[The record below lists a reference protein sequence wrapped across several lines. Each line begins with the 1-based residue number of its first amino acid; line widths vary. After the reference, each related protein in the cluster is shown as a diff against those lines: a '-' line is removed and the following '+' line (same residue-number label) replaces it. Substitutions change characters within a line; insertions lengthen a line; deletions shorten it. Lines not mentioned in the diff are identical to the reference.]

1 MEFQASDSP
10 AGGTPAVVVTVV
22 FAADAVVEAVE
33 TVEEVVLPVV
43 DPGPGII
50 YSFKNFFYK
59 QHSFSTFLENSFS
72 GFHSINLPNLNLGND
87 SNVNL
92 SDAIYCFKIKIYW
105 HLKKLLIDRVYQL
118 NCNP

>member
-50 YSFKNFFYK
+50 YSFKNFFISNTLLA
-59 QHSFSTFLENSFS
+59 HSLKTAFLV
-72 GFHSINLPNLNLGND
+72 SI
-87 SNVNL
+87 
-92 SDAIYCFKIKIYW
+92 
-105 HLKKLLIDRVYQL
+105 Q
-118 NCNP
+118 

>member
-43 DPGPGII
+43 DPGPGI
-50 YSFKNFFYK
+50 KEWLLVNFFKLFPQISYCESHK
-59 QHSFSTFLENSFS
+59 LVIILPFITSTFTCSRVAKIML
-72 GFHSINLPNLNLGND
+72 
-87 SNVNL
+87 L
-92 SDAIYCFKIKIYW
+92 SPI
-105 HLKKLLIDRVYQL
+105 LQV
-118 NCNP
+118 

>member
-43 DPGPGII
+43 DPGPGIRE
-50 YSFKNFFYK
+50 
-59 QHSFSTFLENSFS
+59 LVL
-72 GFHSINLPNLNLGND
+72 NLPLVD
-87 SNVNL
+87 
-92 SDAIYCFKIKIYW
+92 IFRFR
-105 HLKKLLIDRVYQL
+105 LLIDIW
-118 NCNP
+118 

>member
-43 DPGPGII
+43 DPGPGIKEWI
-50 YSFKNFFYK
+50 FFIEFPQISYCESHK
-59 QHSFSTFLENSFS
+59 LVIILLFIASTFTCMSCKVVTE
-72 GFHSINLPNLNLGND
+72 
-87 SNVNL
+87 
-92 SDAIYCFKIKIYW
+92 
-105 HLKKLLIDRVYQL
+105 
-118 NCNP
+118 

>member
-43 DPGPGII
+43 DPGPGI
-50 YSFKNFFYK
+50 KGKK
-59 QHSFSTFLENSFS
+59 QLILIIDTKV
-72 GFHSINLPNLNLGND
+72 INLG
-87 SNVNL
+87 
-92 SDAIYCFKIKIYW
+92 SDTFGKPIFQKG
-105 HLKKLLIDRVYQL
+105 LQ
-118 NCNP
+118 N